1 MRVPCFEGLYPLAGC
16 GVISDGGID
25 VWGWRRGQACAPGP
39 PCAPYTAFSPHVSRS
54 SFFGKVLRV
63 KYAGFT
69 RQALHPLQ
77 AGIMSSNALTI
88 LPSGYWAPR
97 TMVDFA
103 A

>member
-1 MRVPCFEGLYPLAGC
+1 M
-16 GVISDGGID
+16 SDGGN
-25 VWGWRRGQACAPGP
+25 RRVGLATRQACTPGP
-39 PCAPYTAFSPHVSRS
+39 RRSAVSPHVSRS
-54 SFFGKVLRV
+54 SVSAKVPRV

-69 RQALHPLQ
+69 RQAPHPLQ

-88 LPSGYWAPR
+88 LPFAYWAPR

>member
-1 MRVPCFEGLYPLAGC
+1 MG
-16 GVISDGGID
+16 GGID

-54 SFFGKVLRV
+54 SFFGKVPRV

-77 AGIMSSNALTI
+77 AGIMSSNALT
-88 LPSGYWAPR
+88 
-97 TMVDFA
+97 F
-103 A
+103 

>member
-1 MRVPCFEGLYPLAGC
+1 MRVPCFEGLYPLTGC
-16 GVISDGGID
+16 GVMSDGGN
-25 VWGWRRGQACAPGP
+25 RRVGLATRSGVRPRAAMRAVHGVLTP
-39 PCAPYTAFSPHVSRS
+39 VSRS
-54 SFFGKVLRV
+54 SFFGKVPRV

>member
-1 MRVPCFEGLYPLAGC
+1 M
-16 GVISDGGID
+16 SDGGN
-25 VWGWRRGQACAPGP
+25 RRVGLATRSGVRPRAAMR
-39 PCAPYTAFSPHVSRS
+39 APYTAFSPHVSRS
-54 SFFGKVLRV
+54 SFFGKVPRV

-69 RQALHPLQ
+69 RHALHPLQ

>member
-1 MRVPCFEGLYPLAGC
+1 MA
-16 GVISDGGID
+16 DGGN
-25 VWGWRRGQACAPGP
+25 RRVGLATRQACAPGP

-54 SFFGKVLRV
+54 SFFAKVPRV